1 MGRIY
6 VVEACDG
13 SMLLKR
19 AKDPFGNKSL
29 FLSGS
34 VEEEGV
40 RISYSNKFLDNNDD
54 DLSMRDL
61 CCWSM

>member
-19 AKDPFGNKSL
+19 AKDPFGNKSY
-29 FLSGS
+29 FVSGRIGA
-34 VEEEGV
+34 EGV
-40 RISYSNKFLDNNDD
+40 RISYSNQFLDNEDD
-54 DLSMRDL
+54 KL
-61 CCWSM
+61 CC

>member
-1 MGRIY
+1 MERIY

-29 FLSGS
+29 FVSGN
-34 VEEEGV
+34 VGEEGLV
-40 RISYSNKFLDNNDD
+40 IYVVEVCED
-54 DLSMRDL
+54 SMVLKCVKDL
-61 CCWSM
+61 CC